1 MPFSERQNSRINIV
15 PNSPADNYRLRVMS
29 ASAAPS
35 KDAIDS
41 IQDPLNLYHSMVT
54 DKPSLLDCF
63 VHLPESSGTLF
74 VLDYSTIA
82 EAQGRDASLQ
92 QLAKDQPKR
101 YA

>member
-1 MPFSERQNSRINIV
+1 
-15 PNSPADNYRLRVMS
+15 MS

-63 VHLPESSGTLF
+63 VHLPESSGTPF
-74 VLDYSTIA
+74 ILDYGTIA
-82 EAQGRDASLQ
+82 EAQGRDTSLQ

-101 YA
+101 FA